1 MVGVQDHANAA
12 DTFLFQPASLNY
24 ERAFDG
30 GSCLAI
36 RGAVRVNAN
45 TLARKDRA
53 VFKLIATEVQLAAP
67 VCVCLTYSVNKS
79 AVSKEP
85 VAPSVVLVCTTT
97 SGTYQYL
104 TLHCN
109 AATAPTPLESTPD
122 ELELATKLMSA
133 YKMLPSRCAERTSGK
148 VVYLETKDAGPIGAH
163 DSNGWHTACFVL
175 CDQQLKS
182 LTVREIRLNLTVSG
196 KEADAPQP
204 VAVDVGALRMFKVGT
219 SKVANV
225 VSNICLD
232 SESWT
237 KTATRSWRLGGVIRW
252 SVGAAPGKIAFFD
265 VWLEDDKEWTFVG
278 RSYTDRLY
286 FSDIAPT
293 EATRGGCVSMRFAVQ
308 SCNAGLCRFPLE
320 ECPTLIVKCSE
331 R

>member
-1 MVGVQDHANAA
+1 
-12 DTFLFQPASLNY
+12 
-24 ERAFDG
+24 
-30 GSCLAI
+30 
-36 RGAVRVNAN
+36 
-45 TLARKDRA
+45 
-53 VFKLIATEVQLAAP
+53 
-67 VCVCLTYSVNKS
+67 
-79 AVSKEP
+79 
-85 VAPSVVLVCTTT
+85 
-97 SGTYQYL
+97 
-104 TLHCN
+104 
-109 AATAPTPLESTPD
+109 
-122 ELELATKLMSA
+122 
-133 YKMLPSRCAERTSGK
+133 
-148 VVYLETKDAGPIGAH
+148 
-163 DSNGWHTACFVL
+163 
-175 CDQQLKS
+175 
-182 LTVREIRLNLTVSG
+182 
-196 KEADAPQP
+196 
-204 VAVDVGALRMFKVGT
+204 MFKVGT